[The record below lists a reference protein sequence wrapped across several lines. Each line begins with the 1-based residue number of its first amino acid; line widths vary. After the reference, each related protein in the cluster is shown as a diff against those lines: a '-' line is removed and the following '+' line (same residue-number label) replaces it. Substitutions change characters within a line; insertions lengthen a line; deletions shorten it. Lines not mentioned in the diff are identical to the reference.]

1 MNVLAMPTEAAVT
14 RMVTGNRSGWWN
26 DKGLIKLARRTAF
39 RDTNDDEFD
48 QAVAFCREK
57 NLSPMSGQL
66 FAFVFNK
73 ADANKRNMVI
83 VTSIMGY
90 RAIAN
95 RAGDYMP
102 GPTKAYFEEGAKNE
116 LINPRGLV
124 RATAG
129 ADRFIHGGWKSVE
142 EEALWESFAPILR
155 AADPNAYNWVETDEV
170 YPQGHPK
177 AGKPKM
183 VRQLRPGA
191 SAAVTERLDPSKDG
205 WRKMPDVMLKKCGEA
220 AALRRGWPEDLSGL
234 YVEEELHR
242 SQVIDGE
249 YTDLTPSEIVARID
263 TESRIERIGGP
274 SLYAVFD
281 DTGTLESVPMGRF
294 FDRVDA
300 HTKALAP
307 EAVRLFV
314 DRNKVG
320 LQAFWAHSKTDALEL
335 KRILEF
341 RSGAVASRPTEPASD
356 EGTRAHAAP
365 LQHGENNMG
374 GAVAPVQTFEEKNLA
389 REREKPSRG
398 ALSKLT
404 GLLAERHRDN
414 LVRQIG
420 SLDTANDMLGW
431 ARDGVPEI
439 NRLPEVMAEAVR
451 AEFNSRQNRIKE
463 SQK

>member
-1 MNVLAMPTEAAVT
+1 MNVLAMPTDSAV
-14 RMVTGNRSGWWN
+14 RAMVAGSRASGWWN

-66 FAFVFNK
+66 FAFVFSK
-73 ADANKRNMVI
+73 DDAKKRNMVI

-95 RAGDYMP
+95 RSGDYMP
-102 GPTKAYFEEGAKNE
+102 GPTKAFFEENAKND
-116 LINPRGLV
+116 LTNPRGLV
-124 RATAG
+124 RAAAG
-129 ADRFIHGGWKSVE
+129 ADRFIRGGWKSVE
-142 EEALWESFAPILR
+142 EEALWESFAPLIKSG
-155 AADPNAYNWVETDEV
+155 ADEDAYEFVDTGEV
-170 YPQGHPK
+170 WPDS
-177 AGKPKM
+177 GKPKK
-183 VRQLRPGA
+183 RRRLKSGA
-191 SAAVTERLDPSKDG
+191 EIVEMLDPKKDG
-205 WRKMPDVMLKKCGEA
+205 WRKMPDVMLKKVAEA

-281 DTGTLESVPMGRF
+281 DAGTLESVPMGKF

-307 EAVRLFV
+307 AAVALFV

-320 LQAFWAHSKTDALEL
+320 LQAFWAHNKNDALEL
-335 KRILEF
+335 KKILET
-341 RSGAVASRPTEPASD
+341 RSGAVAGHSAGPASD
-356 EGTRAHAAP
+356 ESSRASSAP
-365 LQHGENNMG
+365 SQHGENNMG
-374 GAVAPVQTFEEKNLA
+374 GAGSPTSWPKAEGKLP
-389 REREKPSRG
+389 
-398 ALSKLT
+398 KLT
-404 GLLAERHRDN
+404 GLLADRHRDN

-420 SLDTANDMLGW
+420 SLETAGDLLGW
-431 ARDGVPEI
+431 ARDGVAQI
-439 NRLPEVMAEAVR
+439 NRLPEPMAEAVR

-463 SQK
+463 SSK